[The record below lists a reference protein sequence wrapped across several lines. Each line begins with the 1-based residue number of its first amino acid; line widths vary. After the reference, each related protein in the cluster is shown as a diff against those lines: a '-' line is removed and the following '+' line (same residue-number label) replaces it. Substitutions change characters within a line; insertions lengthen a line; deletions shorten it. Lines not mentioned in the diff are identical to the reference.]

1 MKISV
6 YNQEGKEVEKADL
19 PSAIF
24 DIPWNA
30 DLVHQVVT
38 SQQANRRVVR
48 ANTKGR
54 GEVRGGGKKPWAQKH
69 TGKARHGSIRSPLWK
84 GGGVTFGP
92 TKERVFSKKINKKMR
107 ILALFALLSSKARE
121 NSLIVLDTLEVTG
134 HKTKT
139 VRGMLAKLPSDTRPT
154 LLILPS
160 MDRNILSA
168 ASNIPFVQTIQAK
181 DLNALDVATFQYV
194 VLPQKSIEVIGKTF
208 HKA

>member
-6 YNQEGKEVEKADL
+6 YNQEGKEIEKADL

-24 DIPWNA
+24 DTPWNA
-30 DLVHQVVT
+30 DLVHQVVV
-38 SQQANRRVVR
+38 SQQSNRRVVM

-69 TGKARHGSIRSPLWK
+69 TGRARHGSIRSPLWK
-84 GGGVTFGP
+84 GGGVTGGP

-107 ILALFALLSSKARE
+107 IHALFAVLAAKARE
-121 NSLIVLDTLEVTG
+121 NALVVLDTLEAAG
-134 HKTKT
+134 RKTKNLKG
-139 VRGMLAKLPSDTRPT
+139 VLSKLPSNTRPT

-160 MDRNILSA
+160 MERNLLSA
-168 ASNIPFVQTIQAK
+168 AKNIPFVQTIQAK

-194 VLPQKSIEVIGKTF
+194 VLPQSSLEVIEKTF